1 MQIYLSLAY
10 TFQIIR
16 LSRRESR
23 NDGGSCDFGEKG
35 RERKR
40 IRVETFLI
48 GWRVG
53 LVRSFSVEIKY
64 GAISR

>member
-23 NDGGSCDFGEKG
+23 NDGGSCDFGKKG
-35 RERKR
+35 RKR